1 MVSSTAE
8 SGMRLVCFELRGQE
22 LALPIADV
30 RETLPVLPITRVFLV
45 PACLAGVF
53 SLRGDIVPVIDLGI
67 LLGLPATVAGDDSKI
82 VVIDHAVGVAGVVV
96 DRLRDLRTINE
107 RGQSGHAEDRD
118 DGVRAATAAPAATA
132 AMEPPPPSLPA
143 EVASLLLGVVATP
156 TGSVRVLDARAVL
169 TAPPLRALARAEEEG
184 RTS

>member
-1 MVSSTAE
+1 MAP
-8 SGMRLVCFELRGQE
+8 GGPLRLVCFELRAQE

-30 RETLPVLPITRVFLV
+30 RETLPVPPITRVFLV

-82 VVIDHAVGVAGVVV
+82 VVIDHAAGVAGVVV
-96 DRLRDLRTINE
+96 DRLRELRTVE
-107 RGQSGHAEDRD
+107 
-118 DGVRAATAAPAATA
+118 AALD
-132 AMEPPPPSLPA
+132 PPPVNLPA
-143 EVASLLLGVVATP
+143 EVAGLLAGVIATP

-169 TAPPLRALARAEEEG
+169 TVDPLRALAQTEE
-184 RTS
+184 TS